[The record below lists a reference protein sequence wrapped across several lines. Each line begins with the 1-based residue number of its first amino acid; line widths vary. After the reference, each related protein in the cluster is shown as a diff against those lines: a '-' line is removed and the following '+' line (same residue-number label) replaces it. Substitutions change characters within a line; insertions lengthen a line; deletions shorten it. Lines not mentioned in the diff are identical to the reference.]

1 MRTAP
6 RAVDADGTGA
16 RRSSAAAA
24 AAVIVKMADI
34 IAPQGLDETMRACD
48 DGEGARDSAW
58 ASQMGMDNSSV
69 KSNLITMLNR
79 RERVTRRRWL
89 ARY

>member
-34 IAPQGLDETMRACD
+34 IAAKLG
-48 DGEGARDSAW
+48 
-58 ASQMGMDNSSV
+58 
-69 KSNLITMLNR
+69 
-79 RERVTRRRWL
+79 
-89 ARY
+89 

>member
-34 IAPQGLDETMRACD
+34 IAPLRLVDHDESM
-48 DGEGARDSAW
+48 
-58 ASQMGMDNSSV
+58 
-69 KSNLITMLNR
+69 
-79 RERVTRRRWL
+79 
-89 ARY
+89 